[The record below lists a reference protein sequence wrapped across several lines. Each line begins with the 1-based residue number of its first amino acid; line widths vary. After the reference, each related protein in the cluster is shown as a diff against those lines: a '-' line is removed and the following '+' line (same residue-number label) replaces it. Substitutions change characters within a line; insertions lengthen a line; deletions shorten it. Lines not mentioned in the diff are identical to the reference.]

1 MKTEDWDKVGE
12 ELIDQIEAGRH
23 IYMKLRHTTSKET
36 ADHGVAW
43 FRGLVEGSKQRA
55 REEQQ
60 ERAKALDDA
69 DFLISQFE
77 QAVAIFTYQEI
88 F

>member
-43 FRGLVEGSKQRA
+43 FRGLVEGVEAAGAGRA
-55 REEQQ
+55 AGAGEG
-60 ERAKALDDA
+60 AG
-69 DFLISQFE
+69 
-77 QAVAIFTYQEI
+77 
-88 F
+88 